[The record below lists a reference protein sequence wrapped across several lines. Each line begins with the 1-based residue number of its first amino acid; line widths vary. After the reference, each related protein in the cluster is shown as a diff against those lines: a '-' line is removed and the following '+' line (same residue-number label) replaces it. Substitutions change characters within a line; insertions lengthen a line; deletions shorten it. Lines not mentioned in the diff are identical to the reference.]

1 MVGGCEEVVDGEADD
16 GVGHAG
22 GVGEVLA
29 GGAGQASVSGEG
41 ADEGI
46 EVATGVDAVF
56 AQLEIELIARHAV
69 GLGIDED
76 GEVAVVVAHAR
87 HVVPEGDALDGAQ
100 GLAVTY
106 GDLMARLDSGIDLTQ
121 VEQAEGSTHL
131 VHLAVDAGC
140 DDLGLAGE
148 AEVLEVIDAF
158 FGLLVVN
165 DQGTALGSAEDLGG
179 METERGHVALAEDAL
194 AVDLDAESV
203 GGIVDD
209 AQAVLVGDVLNLTGS
224 AGLTIDVD
232 GHDGSGARRDGCLD
246 AVGVDVTCCHI
257 DVDEHGLNAVPP
269 QRVGRC
275 HEAVGRGDDLAA
287 DVEGLKGG
295 NERQS
300 SIGEHADVGHLEVLA
315 QGCLETAVEIT
326 VVSHPLAVPNLA
338 EHLVILIEVRQEG
351 RRYRDDIFILFHSK
365 KMIATAGI
373 KMQNNGSPP

>member
-1 MVGGCEEVVDGEADD
+1 MDGKADD
-16 GVGHAG
+16 GVGHVG
-22 GVGEVLA
+22 GVGEVFA

-41 ADEGI
+41 ANEGI
-46 EVATGVDAVF
+46 EVAAGVDAVF
-56 AQLEIELIARHAV
+56 AQFEIELIARHAV

-76 GEVAVVVAHAR
+76 GEIAVVVAHAR
-87 HVVPEGDALDGAQ
+87 HIVPEGDALDGAQ

-165 DQGTALGSAEDLGG
+165 DQGTALGGTKDLGG

-209 AQAVLVGDVLNLTGS
+209 AQAVLVGNVLNLTGA
-224 AGLTIDVD
+224 AGLAIDVD
-232 GHDGSGARRDGCLD
+232 GHDGGGARRDGGLD
-246 AVGVDVTCCHI
+246 AVGVDATRGHI
-257 DVDEHGLNAVPP
+257 DVDEYGLDAVPP
-269 QRVGRC
+269 QRVGGGN
-275 HEAVGRGDDLAA
+275 EAEGSGDDLAA

-295 NERQS
+295 YERQRAV
-300 SIGEHADVGHLEVLA
+300 GEQADVGHLEVLT
-315 QGCLETAVEIT
+315 QGCLEAAMEFAV
-326 VVSHPLAVPNLA
+326 VGHPLAVPNLL
-338 EHLVILIEVRQEG
+338 EHLVILVEVGQQG
-351 RRYRDDIFILFHSK
+351 RRYRDYVFI
-365 KMIATAGI
+365 
-373 KMQNNGSPP
+373 